1 MPANLSNDEFTV
13 LLLANDGQ
21 YLAPIG
27 RWRKSI
33 LDLTAQGLM
42 RRIDEVNYVITAE
55 GEKACAERDREDEAA
70 LHDVLARVKTEVEA
84 PVLDLVAT
92 EVKEENG

>member
-1 MPANLSNDEFTV
+1 MPEELTTDEFTV

-55 GEKACAERDREDEAA
+55 GIQACAERDREDEAA
-70 LHDVLARVKTEVEA
+70 LHDVLARGKAAIEA
-84 PVLDLVAT
+84 PVLDLPAT
-92 EVKEENG
+92 EVKDD